1 MIKFNDLTYQ
11 NNRIKSK
18 LLKSFKNH
26 IEQSSFISGQ
36 SVVDFEN
43 KFKKLNKSKFCISCA
58 NGSDA
63 IFIALKALGV
73 KKGDEVLTTSFSWI
87 ATSAAITMAGA
98 KVIFCDVEKKS
109 FNIDIDQ
116 IKKKITKKTVG
127 IIPVHLYGYTA
138 EIDHIMNVAKKNKLW
153 VIEDCA
159 QAHFAKNKT
168 KYVGNF
174 GDFGTF
180 SFFPGKNLG
189 ALGDAG
195 CIVTNNNR
203 LAYKAKLIATH
214 GGKGKHI
221 VEGINS
227 RLDSIQA
234 SFLCLKLPYIIKDTK
249 RRLENAKVYLKEL
262 NNLKNFLSLPRFNK
276 NYVYHQFTV
285 KAKKR
290 DLLQKY
296 LREKGVETQI
306 HYKKILPK
314 MKAYKYL
321 KLTN

>member
-1 MIKFNDLTYQ
+1 M
-11 NNRIKSK
+11 
-18 LLKSFKNH
+18 
-26 IEQSSFISGQ
+26 
-36 SVVDFEN
+36 
-43 KFKKLNKSKFCISCA
+43 
-58 NGSDA
+58 
-63 IFIALKALGV
+63 
-73 KKGDEVLTTSFSWI
+73 
-87 ATSAAITMAGA
+87 
-98 KVIFCDVEKKS
+98 
-109 FNIDIDQ
+109 
-116 IKKKITKKTVG
+116 
-127 IIPVHLYGYTA
+127 
-138 EIDHIMNVAKKNKLW
+138 
-153 VIEDCA
+153 
-159 QAHFAKNKT
+159 
-168 KYVGNF
+168 
-174 GDFGTF
+174 
-180 SFFPGKNLG
+180 
-189 ALGDAG
+189 
-195 CIVTNNNR
+195 
-203 LAYKAKLIATH
+203 AYKAKLIATH

-321 KLTN
+321 KLNEKEFPNSYKLSKEILNLPISPDHTKNQIKLICRYIKTFYSNKINN